1 MKQQFER
8 SPSESYFWPVVLAV
22 VLHVLIFAMLFV

>member
-22 VLHVLIFAMLFV
+22 VLH

>member
-22 VLHVLIFAMLFV
+22 V